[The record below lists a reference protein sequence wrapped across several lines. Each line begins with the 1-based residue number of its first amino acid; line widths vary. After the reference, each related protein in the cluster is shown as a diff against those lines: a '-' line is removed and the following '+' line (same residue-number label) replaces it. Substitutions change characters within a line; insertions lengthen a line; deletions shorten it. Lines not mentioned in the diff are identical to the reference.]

1 MIPMRSPTF
10 TPSRVPIVMKRR
22 IIAGVRGAATS
33 ARALAIRRPR
43 PRGRRLIRIGLASL
57 SPLALQYVKSGG
69 GELSPVEFLEQR
81 LERDD
86 LAGGNSAREHR
97 AQLLAHRFL
106 AIVSASLG
114 PVKIQRGESSARQ
127 LPEPGDFARRC
138 HDDDLNRLRL
148 RDAVQ
153 LRRGHR
159 RLIENHRVR
168 GGAPDIAPSHGDRL
182 VVFVVAKGSQGARCF
197 SGGGFVA
204 RHNQRRRRIEI
215 IEQSPQR
222 TGSGTSSDGD
232 VLDDRHLVI
241 RRYLGRF
248 HIRGPHAPGAPG
260 VALDQILHRRRQLAG
275 DDDAT
280 SIAELAENC
289 FEWRDGIR
297 ALVENVIHPGEGDGA
312 YRVELEERGA
322 HELQDLR
329 RRSSNG
335 ENRPGL
341 EDATRARGTRDGH
354 HLDSSRPGKTEN
366 FLRNRESCF
375 RIASH
380 HHDLRASRRWIDAGK
395 SGSQKFRNRLDRV
408 RKRVDQTLTAPSLSG
423 GALFNFLQFRHPA
436 LYFSHVA

>member
-1 MIPMRSPTF
+1 MR
-10 TPSRVPIVMKRR
+10 
-22 IIAGVRGAATS
+22 AT
-33 ARALAIRRPR
+33 
-43 PRGRRLIRIGLASL
+43 
-57 SPLALQYVKSGG
+57 
-69 GELSPVEFLEQR
+69 
-81 LERDD
+81 
-86 LAGGNSAREHR
+86 
-97 AQLLAHRFL
+97 
-106 AIVSASLG
+106 LG
-114 PVKIQRGESSARQ
+114 PVKIQRGESPSRQ
-127 LPEPGDFARRC
+127 LSEPGDFARRC
-138 HDDDLNRLRL
+138 NHNDLNRLRL

-153 LRRGHR
+153 LRGRHR

-182 VVFVVAKGSQGARCF
+182 VILVVAKGSKGARCLG
-197 SGGGFVA
+197 GGGFVA
-204 RHNQRRRRIEI
+204 RDNKRRRRIEI

-222 TGSGTSSDGD
+222 AGSGTCSDGD
-232 VLDDRHLVI
+232 KLDDRHLVI
-241 RRYLGRF
+241 RGYLGRF

-260 VALDQILHRRRQLAG
+260 VALDQIFHSRRQLAG

-280 SIAELAENC
+280 SIAELAEHCLECGN
-289 FEWRDGIR
+289 GLR
-297 ALVENVIHPGEGDGA
+297 AFVENVIHPGEGDGA

-322 HELQDLR
+322 YELQNLR

-341 EDATRARGTRDGH
+341 EDASGAHGTRDGH

-395 SGSQKFRNRLDRV
+395 SGSQKFRNRLDGV
-408 RKRVDQTLTAPSLSG
+408 RERVDETLAAPSLSG

-436 LYFSHVA
+436 LYFLARGVVSAPPVSLYVFPPRGVAAHQR